1 MTSRLHR
8 GRLRPIDR
16 PWGCVVRTAI
26 AAVVLGLGCTGRT
39 GGSAASPAAA
49 AGPGQAPALD
59 ELRLLGL
66 LGALA
71 DDALGG
77 RYTLHEDI
85 DRAAEAII
93 TRYRQAGVA
102 PAGDAGY
109 RREFEIVVGVDPGPG
124 TAVTLGDGPSTI
136 ALRPTALLPLP
147 EGTAGDVEGPLVFVG
162 YGIGESSVGAPF
174 DELAGVPVDG
184 VVAVVL
190 AGAPRRPADATTGA
204 RGFGRRDRS
213 LGRKLQRLAEAKAAA
228 VIVVDDPA
236 ALEAGSGR
244 AAPDLPV
251 STEDRPMRR
260 RVAIPVLQLHATE
273 AQARLRAGER
283 TLGALQHEIDREG
296 QPRSGPLGQRARVV
310 VDAEPR
316 VARAPNVL
324 AMVPGTDLAD
334 EIVLVG
340 AHYDHIGT
348 DAPGHGRC
356 RQSRGTDDAICN
368 GADDNASGSAIVA
381 ELAQVMTAGPAPRRT
396 VVFVHFSGEEMGLL
410 GSRDLAARLDTVPP
424 FAGRRVVAMLNI
436 DMVGRLRERLTV
448 SGVGSSAGWMDLLDE
463 IGSRGMRVLY
473 DRALTERSDH
483 APFYERGIPSLFF
496 FTELHADYHA
506 PGDELEG
513 IVPEGVMQV
522 AGLVAEVTWRVADG
536 AVLPFQLP
544 EDPAEGLVPALP
556 GEDPGT
562 IVKVVGPDG
571 QVESG

>member
-1 MTSRLHR
+1 M
-8 GRLRPIDR
+8 
-16 PWGCVVRTAI
+16 AI
-26 AAVVLGLGCTGRT
+26 AAVVLGLGCSGRRGDST
-39 GGSAASPAAA
+39 ASPAAVV
-49 AGPGQAPALD
+49 GQDRAPALD
-59 ELRLLGL
+59 ERRLLGL

-93 TRYRQAGVA
+93 TRYRQAGVV
-102 PAGDAGY
+102 PAGEQGY

-124 TAVTLGDGPSTI
+124 TAVTLGGGRTAIDLQPK
-136 ALRPTALLPLP
+136 ALLPLP
-147 EGTAGDVEGPLVFVG
+147 EGAAGDVEGPLVFVG
-162 YGIGESSVGAPF
+162 YGIARTSADAGAPF
-174 DELAGVPVDG
+174 DELAGVPLDG
-184 VVAVVL
+184 AVAVIL
-190 AGAPRRPADATTGA
+190 AGAPRRPANATTGA

-213 LGRKLQRLAEAKAAA
+213 LGRKLERLAEAKVAA

-244 AAPDLPV
+244 AAPDLPA
-251 STEDRPMRR
+251 SADDRPMRR

-273 AQARLRAGER
+273 AQAGLRAGGR
-283 TLGALQHEIDREG
+283 TLGALQFEIDRAG
-296 QPRSGPLGQRARVV
+296 QPRSRSLGRRARVV

-316 VARAPNVL
+316 VARAPNIL

-348 DAPGHGRC
+348 DAPGHGHC
-356 RQSRGTDDAICN
+356 RQLRGTDDAICN

-436 DMVGRLRERLTV
+436 DMVGRLRERLTI
-448 SGVGSSAGWMDLLDE
+448 SGVGSSAAWMGLLDE
-463 IGSRGMRVLY
+463 IGPRGMRVLY

-506 PGDELEG
+506 PGDELGG
-513 IVPEGVMQV
+513 IVSEGLMQV

-536 AVLPFQLP
+536 AALPFQVP
-544 EDPAEGLVPALP
+544 EDPAQGLVRALP

-571 QVESG
+571 QVEGG